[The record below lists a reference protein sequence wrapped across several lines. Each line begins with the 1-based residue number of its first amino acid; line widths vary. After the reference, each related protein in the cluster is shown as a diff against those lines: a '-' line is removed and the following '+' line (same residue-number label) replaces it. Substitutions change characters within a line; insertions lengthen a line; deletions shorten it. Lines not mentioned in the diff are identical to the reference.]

1 MLPLEDGG
9 TAISLVAS
17 HAVVDAIA
25 FGQAIVDAA
34 EGRTRDLGYLP
45 AGSRTLRRALRA
57 DLRQTVEELP
67 DVLHAVG
74 GVVRRLRRD
83 REEFRS
89 SIKAAPPSPRTAGGD
104 QTVAVPAVTAC
115 IDLAEW
121 DACAKRLGAN
131 SNSLVGGVACRL
143 AVRAGRVQGDGT
155 VTLRFVVSLRTE
167 GDTRGNALT
176 AVDVAVDPEHAAR
189 NLGEM
194 HAKITRAVLEAMED
208 SDNELL
214 APLPLAAVT
223 PTWVARRLL
232 GMAAGGP
239 GLPVTCSNVGDLPR
253 PPTGPTAPMPTRR
266 TCDRSSP
273 ISPGTNSRARADE
286 CC

>member
-1 MLPLEDGG
+1 G
-9 TAISLVAS
+9 LVA
-17 HAVVDAIA
+17 
-25 FGQAIVDAA
+25 
-34 EGRTRDLGYLP
+34 
-45 AGSRTLRRALRA
+45 
-57 DLRQTVEELP
+57 
-67 DVLHAVG
+67 
-74 GVVRRLRRD
+74 
-83 REEFRS
+83 
-89 SIKAAPPSPRTAGGD
+89 
-104 QTVAVPAVTAC
+104 AVTAC

-143 AVRAGRVQGDGT
+143 AVRAGRVQDDGT

-239 GLPVTCSNVGDLPR
+239 GLPVTCSNVGDLPPAANR
-253 PPTGPTAPMPTRR
+253 PDGTDADSAYMRQIEPNITRNELEGTGGRMLLSSGRSRGKMRIGVSAYLVGRSNTKDELRELVSR
-266 TCDRSSP
+266 TLAEFDLNAEIDC
-273 ISPGTNSRARADE
+273 
-286 CC
+286 